1 MEINFQG
8 QLDKKSFYR
17 AVALASRPTKRN
29 RVMRVIFS
37 IILVGLTVAMIAD
50 ILVNGIRATEQ
61 FRVVRILLSL
71 VTVSYVLFAPYIHSW
86 RTATRLWHD
95 SLIRAPQSGAV
106 TSSGI
111 TYKSSRSQTEY
122 KWKQYSKK
130 QIELDMV
137 VLLTVDGI
145 LTVLPREFFKCDV
158 DWERVKQMV
167 DFNVV
172 EPK

>member
-8 QLDKKSFYR
+8 QLDKKLFFR
-17 AVALASRPTKRN
+17 AVALASRPAKRN

-50 ILVNGIRATEQ
+50 ILVNGIRETEQ
-61 FRVVRILLSL
+61 FRVVRVLLSL
-71 VTVSYVLFAPYIHSW
+71 VTVSYVLLTPYIRSW

-95 SLIRAPQSGAV
+95 SSIQATQSGGV

-111 TYKSSRSQTEY
+111 VYKSSRSQKEY
-122 KWKQYSKK
+122 SWQQYSKK
-130 QIELDMV
+130 QIQPEMI

-145 LTVLPREFFKCDV
+145 LTVLPCDFFSCDA
-158 DWERVKQMV
+158 DWERVKQLV
-167 DFNVV
+167 DFNMV